1 MNFAR
6 VKASSGSIRS
16 GRMRSINSS
25 LEALDIAARQVRKI
39 AIASLSSQSWITP
52 FMLPNDDKADQI
64 LRYGRIRADC
74 VAEASTA
81 MRYSLH
87 EVLDSRSR
95 VVPRERGVVR

>member
-1 MNFAR
+1 
-6 VKASSGSIRS
+6 
-16 GRMRSINSS
+16 
-25 LEALDIAARQVRKI
+25 
-39 AIASLSSQSWITP
+39 
-52 FMLPNDDKADQI
+52 MLPNDDKADQI